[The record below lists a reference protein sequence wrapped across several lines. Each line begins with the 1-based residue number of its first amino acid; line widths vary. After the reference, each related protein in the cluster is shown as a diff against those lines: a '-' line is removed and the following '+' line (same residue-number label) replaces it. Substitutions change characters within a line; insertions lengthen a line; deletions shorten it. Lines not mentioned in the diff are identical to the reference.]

1 MKKKW
6 LLPIFASFMV
16 LSSIPAM
23 NVDAASPSD
32 VLSTAK
38 KYIDV
43 PYKSGGTT
51 ASGFDCSGFTSKVFS
66 ELGITLSRTSAGQYN
81 QGTAVSKSNL
91 QVGDLVFFN
100 TSGKG
105 VSHVAIYIGNGQMIG
120 AESSEGVTISSINDP
135 YYWGK
140 RYVGAKRV
148 ASFEEEQVAAAVQNT
163 AEVKN
168 AGINFDIYASRE
180 EVAVKIAQALG
191 LDTSNTDS
199 GFDDVKPTHPNA
211 GAIAA
216 VRKAGIFSGDQNNK
230 FNPSSPITR
239 SQISLVLVNAFKLQK
254 GNIAKTFSDVQPG
267 TKTGD
272 AVYIMAS
279 NGITTGKVDGTYGL
293 ADYVSKTHLNLF
305 IQHSIEIYNK

>member
-16 LSSIPAM
+16 LSAFPAD

-38 KYIDV
+38 KYINT
-43 PYKSGGTT
+43 PYRSGGTT

-66 ELGITLSRTSAGQYN
+66 ELGITLNRTSGGQYN
-81 QGTAVSKSNL
+81 QGTAVSKANL
-91 QVGDLVFFN
+91 EVGDLVFFN

-148 ASFEEEQVAAAVQNT
+148 ASFEEEKVVAAVEKT
-163 AEVKN
+163 AEVKKAEIDLN
-168 AGINFDIYASRE
+168 HYASRE
-180 EVAVKIAQALG
+180 LVAVEIAKALG
-191 LDTSNTDS
+191 LDTSNTDT
-199 GFDDVKPTHPNA
+199 GFEDVKSSHPNA

-216 VRKAGIFSGDQNNK
+216 VKKAGIFSGDANGK

-239 SQISLVLVNAFKLQK
+239 SQISLVLVNAFKLK
-254 GNIAKTFSDVQPG
+254 AGNISKNFSDVKAG

-272 AVYIMAS
+272 SINIMAS
-279 NGITTGKVDGTYGL
+279 NGITSGKADGSYGVN
-293 ADYVSKTHLNLF
+293 DYVTKTHLKIF
-305 IQHSIEIYNK
+305 IDHSKKFVK